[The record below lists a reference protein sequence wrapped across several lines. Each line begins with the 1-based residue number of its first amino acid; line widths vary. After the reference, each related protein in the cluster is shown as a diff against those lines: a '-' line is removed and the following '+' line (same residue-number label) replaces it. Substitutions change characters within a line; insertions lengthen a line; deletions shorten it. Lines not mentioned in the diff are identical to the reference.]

1 MPYSIRKN
9 PNQDTFK
16 VVNKDTKRVYAYRTK
31 DPVKLIQAIEINK
44 RKSKVAA
51 KKSKKSR
58 RGVAPKKSKKS
69 RRGTR
74 RGTRRGA
81 RRGTRRG

>member
-58 RGVAPKKSKKS
+58 RG
-69 RRGTR
+69 TR